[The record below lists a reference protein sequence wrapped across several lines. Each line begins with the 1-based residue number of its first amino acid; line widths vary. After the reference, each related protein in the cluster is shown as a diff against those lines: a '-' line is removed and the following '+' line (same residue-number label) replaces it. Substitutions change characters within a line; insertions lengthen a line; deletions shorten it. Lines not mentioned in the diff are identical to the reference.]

1 MYLSFQV
8 TLQQGCNKILMSD
21 CYTLLQRQFR
31 NLSRGHSIKEETKC
45 GGCRGHIVSP
55 EATSHCDTFVFNCK
69 HAFHE
74 DCLADDGGGVSEDG
88 KLTSTITCPLCNP
101 NRKWSQWYLHIYLF
115 WSINIFWKLLTFE
128 TLTLTNYFCI
138 FGMANSTD
146 LHLCF
151 TYEY

>member
-1 MYLSFQV
+1 MSLQNSSRILMSSNISLVEINFFEYFSVFQV
-8 TLQQGCNKILMSD
+8 TLQQGCNKILVSD

-45 GGCRGHIVSP
+45 GGCRGHIVSL

-88 KLTSTITCPLCNP
+88 KLTSTINCTLCHP
-101 NRKWSQWYLHIYLF
+101 NRK
-115 WSINIFWKLLTFE
+115 
-128 TLTLTNYFCI
+128 
-138 FGMANSTD
+138 
-146 LHLCF
+146 
-151 TYEY
+151 